1 MPAITTDEPRFI
13 IDDFVKVIQETKR
26 RQGPKPAKDVIN
38 FRDEKR
44 NGFERDIEFVPVR
57 HLRYRKENGR
67 IASDVFDYEK
77 SNGPLLEKDQNA
89 RDILG
94 KFLEEKDPEKTDE
107 LIKSIEHYGQNEAAI
122 ITCDG
127 FLINGN
133 RRKMALEK
141 LGKLN
146 PGKSEYEFMKV
157 VILPGKGEPDGPPT
171 PLEIEQLEN
180 RYQLQRDGKSEY
192 YGFDQALS
200 IRRKIERGYSL
211 KAQLQDDPRYVRA
224 GEKEII

>member
-1 MPAITTDEPRFI
+1 M
-13 IDDFVKVIQETKR
+13 
-26 RQGPKPAKDVIN
+26 
-38 FRDEKR
+38 
-44 NGFERDIEFVPVR
+44 
-57 HLRYRKENGR
+57 
-67 IASDVFDYEK
+67 
-77 SNGPLLEKDQNA
+77 
-89 RDILG
+89 
-94 KFLEEKDPEKTDE
+94 EEKDPEKTDE

-224 GEKEII
+224 GEKEIIQAIKGMELEYLRPLDCIDNYLRMFGREGLYGTLNSAAACGIATDGQTNRFTKWPLFFQRCKFTN

>member
-1 MPAITTDEPRFI
+1 M
-13 IDDFVKVIQETKR
+13 
-26 RQGPKPAKDVIN
+26 
-38 FRDEKR
+38 
-44 NGFERDIEFVPVR
+44 
-57 HLRYRKENGR
+57 
-67 IASDVFDYEK
+67 
-77 SNGPLLEKDQNA
+77 
-89 RDILG
+89 
-94 KFLEEKDPEKTDE
+94 EEKDPEKTDE

-224 GEKEII
+224 GEKEIIQAIKGMELEYLRPLDCIDNYLRMFGREGLYGTAQLGGSMWYSDGRTNKSLY